1 MILPHAGIILPGDAL
16 ETITAGS
23 VFTLPSQNQSKK
35 LLPLPDILR
44 NRWKTAP
51 GGAIATLPSPGFT
64 AIRPL
69 GPNSDGKSV
78 LMGFVRGP
86 APHCPFCNVRIGVES
101 MFCMAGAR
109 KTRSIDQPV
118 ERNEIRGIENPV
130 EADDCGCLH
139 VTSEC

>member
-1 MILPHAGIILPGDAL
+1 MTLLHAGCNLPGDAI

-35 LLPLPDILR
+35 LHPLPEILC
-44 NRWKTAP
+44 NRWQTASR
-51 GGAIATLPSPGFT
+51 GAIATLPVAGFT

-69 GPNSDGKSV
+69 DPNNDGKNV
-78 LMGFVRGP
+78 LMMFARGLEP
-86 APHCPFCNVRIGVES
+86 CCPFWIGRIFAKSV
-101 MFCMAGAR
+101 FCLATSR
-109 KTRSIDQPV
+109 KARSIDQPV

-139 VTSEC
+139 VTSER